1 MRYVRPRE
9 YRLNP
14 RAPIDLLD
22 EVVERLQYSRRT
34 FMEEEALAAVWACG
48 EDIRLREDPRFW
60 EIAGCGHFHLA
71 HHRLANRQLADRLWQ
86 GLWDGYNLD
95 AELGKLN
102 AAEPGTFHVFCEA
115 DPYLQLEGA
124 AYFLV
129 ARAKTSYPPELA
141 ARLERL
147 RTTLLETHRL
157 LSTPRTTR
165 ELLDMAT
172 RLDEG
177 IAASEDAIDH
187 FESWLSNAEEWTE
200 IARGLW
206 LLSELVP
213 QPEPPRP
220 FRVRPIQGSH
230 SWQHGDSVIEVVEAD
245 ESSLGAAAENRLVLP
260 DPPVEREPDAS
271 VRWIQ
276 TLRTIHLHFAYLPV
290 PTGARFRYPR
300 FVGRTGPLAIPTVI
314 HETGQEGFV
323 WLDRE
328 HHRFFGDFLRA
339 AIEWDEA
346 GRRLH
351 LCWSPEAVVITHGEL
366 DSEVHEEERRFL
378 APEDL
383 YDLRLGKGESYRQ
396 SLARILREQVAGMP
410 FRSLYEALTPRLG
423 HRPSRAS
430 IRAVLSASPEFA
442 MRGNSWRWRSV
453 PDAARSF
460 RRTMVL
466 SSLVRNTNTATV
478 NLHSLAHAAKLR
490 ATHIAEPQSQTSSP
504 SHASLGKETYAVPS
518 LRMRILP
525 YRGEH
530 TPPPKTVP
538 LIPLRIAA
546 GGFSE
551 GAEAPEPEGWVTVE
565 RRGRLEEMFAAYVS
579 GRSMEPLIPNGALC
593 LFRRNPTGTRQGR
606 VVLVQD
612 RRIVDPDTGGSFTV
626 KRYRRMTVITDEQSR
641 EGVVVHLLPENQDYT
656 PIVLTHIPEGDVVV
670 VAEFVEVLT
679 GFADS

>member
-9 YRLNP
+9 YPLNP

-22 EVVERLQYSRRT
+22 EVAERFQYSRWT
-34 FMEEEALAAVWACG
+34 FTEEEALAAVWACG

-60 EIAGCGHFHLA
+60 EIADCGHFHLA
-71 HHRLANRQLADRLWQ
+71 HHRLANRRLADRLWQ
-86 GLWDGYNLD
+86 GLWDGHNLD
-95 AELGKLN
+95 AELEKLD
-102 AAEPGTFHVFCEA
+102 AAEPGAFHLFCEA
-115 DPYLQLEGA
+115 DPYMQLEGA

-129 ARAKTSYPPELA
+129 ARAKTACPPELVT
-141 ARLERL
+141 RLESL
-147 RTTLLETHRL
+147 RITLLETHRS
-157 LSTPRTTR
+157 LSTPRTIR
-165 ELLDMAT
+165 ELLDMAV
-172 RLDEG
+172 RLDES
-177 IAASEDAIDH
+177 IAASEDAMDH
-187 FESWLSNAEEWTE
+187 FEGWLSNAEEWTE

-206 LLSELVP
+206 LTSDLVP

-230 SWQHGDSVIEVVEAD
+230 SWQYGDGVTEVIEAD
-245 ESSLGAAAENRLVLP
+245 ESSSGVATANRLVLP
-260 DPPVEREPDAS
+260 DPPVERDPDAS
-271 VRWIQ
+271 VRWLQ
-276 TLRTIHLHFAYLPV
+276 TLRTIHLHCAYLPV

-300 FVGRTGPLAIPTVI
+300 FVGRTGPLALPTVI
-314 HETGQEGFV
+314 HETGQAGFV

-351 LCWSPEAVVITHGEL
+351 LRWSPEALIITHGEL
-366 DSEVHEEERRFL
+366 DSEIHEEERRFL
-378 APEDL
+378 NPEDL

-396 SLARILREQVAGMP
+396 SLAQILREQVTGMP
-410 FRSLYEALTPRLG
+410 FRSLYEALTTRLG

-442 MRGNSWRWRSV
+442 MCGSSWRWQSV
-453 PDAARSF
+453 PGVARSF

-466 SSLVRNTNTATV
+466 SSIGDDINTTTPD
-478 NLHSLAHAAKLR
+478 LRSLAHIARLR
-490 ATHIAEPQSQTSSP
+490 AARIAEFQSQISFPHTSPGEDTSAEPSP
-504 SHASLGKETYAVPS
+504 RIH
-518 LRMRILP
+518 ILP
-525 YRGEH
+525 YRGER

-538 LIPLRIAA
+538 LIPIRIAA

-579 GRSMEPLIPNGALC
+579 GRSMEPLIPDGALC

-626 KRYRRMTVITDEQSR
+626 KRYRRVTEVTDEQSR
-641 EGVVVHLLPENQDYT
+641 EGVIVHLLPENQDYT
-656 PIVLTHIPEGDVVV
+656 PIVLANITEGDVVV
-670 VAEFVEVLT
+670 VAEFVEVLS
-679 GFADS
+679 GFANS

>member
-9 YRLNP
+9 YPLNP

-22 EVVERLQYSRRT
+22 QVVECFQYRRRT
-34 FMEEEALAAVWACG
+34 FTEEEALTAVWAFG
-48 EDIRLREDPRFW
+48 EDMRLREDPRFW

-86 GLWDGYNLD
+86 GLWDGHNLD
-95 AELGKLN
+95 AEIEKLD
-102 AAEPGTFHVFCEA
+102 AVEPGTFHVFCEA
-115 DPYLQLEGA
+115 DPYIQLESSS
-124 AYFLV
+124 YVLV

-147 RTTLLETHRL
+147 RITLLETHRS
-157 LSTPRTTR
+157 LSTPHTTR
-165 ELLDMAT
+165 ELLDMAI

-177 IAASEDAIDH
+177 IAANEDAIDH
-187 FESWLSNAEEWTE
+187 FEVWLSNAEEWTE

-206 LLSELVP
+206 LPSELVP
-213 QPEPPRP
+213 QPEPPKP
-220 FRVRPIQGSH
+220 FRVRPIHGSH
-230 SWQHGDSVIEVVEAD
+230 SLQHGDGVTEVVEAD
-245 ESSLGAAAENRLVLP
+245 ESSLGAATENRLVLP
-260 DPPVEREPDAS
+260 DPPVERASDAS
-271 VRWIQ
+271 VRWAH
-276 TLRTIHLHFAYLPV
+276 TLRTIHLHSGYLPV
-290 PTGARFRYPR
+290 PTGARFRSPR

-314 HETGQEGFV
+314 HETGQEGIV

-351 LCWSPEAVVITHGEL
+351 LCWRPEAVVITHGEL

-378 APEDL
+378 DPEAL

-396 SLARILREQVAGMP
+396 SLAQILREQVTGMT
-410 FRSLYEALTPRLG
+410 FRSLYEALTARLG

-442 MRGNSWRWRSV
+442 MHGNSWRWQSV

-466 SSLVRNTNTATV
+466 SSLVPNTNTATL

-490 ATHIAEPQSQTSSP
+490 ATRLAEPQSQTSSP
-504 SHASLGKETYAVPS
+504 PHISLGEETSAEPS
-518 LRMRILP
+518 SRMRILP
-525 YRGEH
+525 YRGER

-551 GAEAPEPEGWVTVE
+551 GAEVPEPEGWVAVE

-606 VVLVQD
+606 IVLVQD

-626 KRYRRMTVITDEQSR
+626 KRYRRVTEVTDEQSR

-656 PIVLTHIPEGDVVV
+656 PIILANIPEGDVVV
-670 VAEFVEVLT
+670 VAEFVEVMF
-679 GFADS
+679 GFTHP

>member
-9 YRLNP
+9 YPLNP

-22 EVVERLQYSRRT
+22 EVVERFQYSRRT
-34 FMEEEALAAVWACG
+34 FTEEEALAAVWACG

-86 GLWDGYNLD
+86 GLWDGHNLD
-95 AELGKLN
+95 AEIEKLD

-115 DPYLQLEGA
+115 DPYIQLEGA

-147 RTTLLETHRL
+147 RITLLETHRS

-165 ELLDMAT
+165 ELLDMAV
-172 RLDEG
+172 RLDEN

-187 FESWLSNAEEWTE
+187 FEGWLSNAEEWTE

-206 LLSELVP
+206 LPSDLVP

-230 SWQHGDSVIEVVEAD
+230 SWQHGDGVTEVVEAD
-245 ESSLGAAAENRLVLP
+245 ESSSGVATENRLVLP
-260 DPPVEREPDAS
+260 DPPVERAPDAS
-271 VRWIQ
+271 VRWIH

-351 LCWSPEAVVITHGEL
+351 LCWSPEAVIITHGEL

-378 APEDL
+378 DPEDL

-396 SLARILREQVAGMP
+396 SLAQILREQVTGMP
-410 FRSLYEALTPRLG
+410 FRSLYEALTTRLG
-423 HRPSRAS
+423 HRPSRSS

-442 MRGNSWRWRSV
+442 MRGNSWRWQSV

-460 RRTMVL
+460 RRTIVL
-466 SSLVRNTNTATV
+466 SSIGGDINTTTPD
-478 NLHSLAHAAKLR
+478 LHSLAHIARLR
-490 ATHIAEPQSQTSSP
+490 ATRIAEPQSQTSSP
-504 SHASLGKETYAVPS
+504 PHTSLGEDTSAEPS
-518 LRMRILP
+518 PRIQ
-525 YRGEH
+525 
-530 TPPPKTVP
+530 
-538 LIPLRIAA
+538 
-546 GGFSE
+546 FS
-551 GAEAPEPEGWVTVE
+551 
-565 RRGRLEEMFAAYVS
+565 
-579 GRSMEPLIPNGALC
+579 
-593 LFRRNPTGTRQGR
+593 
-606 VVLVQD
+606 
-612 RRIVDPDTGGSFTV
+612 
-626 KRYRRMTVITDEQSR
+626 
-641 EGVVVHLLPENQDYT
+641 
-656 PIVLTHIPEGDVVV
+656 
-670 VAEFVEVLT
+670 LT
-679 GFADS
+679 GASTPHRQKQYL

>member
-1 MRYVRPRE
+1 MRYIRPRE
-9 YRLNP
+9 YPLNP

-22 EVVERLQYSRRT
+22 EVVECFQHSRRT
-34 FMEEEALAAVWACG
+34 FTEEEALTAVWACG
-48 EDIRLREDPRFW
+48 EDMRLREDPRFW

-86 GLWDGYNLD
+86 GLWDGHNLD
-95 AELGKLN
+95 AEIEKLD

-115 DPYLQLEGA
+115 DPYIRLESSS
-124 AYFLV
+124 YFLV
-129 ARAKTSYPPELA
+129 ARAKTSCPPELA
-141 ARLERL
+141 ARLGGL
-147 RTTLLETHRL
+147 RITLLETHRS
-157 LSTPRTTR
+157 LSTPHTTR
-165 ELLDMAT
+165 ELLDMAI
-172 RLDEG
+172 RLDED
-177 IAASEDAIDH
+177 IAESEDALDH
-187 FESWLSNAEEWTE
+187 FEGWLSNAEEWTG

-206 LLSELVP
+206 LPSELVP

-230 SWQHGDSVIEVVEAD
+230 SWQHGNGVTEIVEAD
-245 ESSLGAAAENRLVLP
+245 ESSLGAVAENRLVLP
-260 DPPVEREPDAS
+260 DPPVERDPDAS
-271 VRWIQ
+271 VRWIH

-300 FVGRTGPLAIPTVI
+300 FVGRMGPLAIPTVI

-366 DSEVHEEERRFL
+366 DNEVHEEERRFL
-378 APEDL
+378 DPEDL

-396 SLARILREQVAGMP
+396 SLAQILREQVAGMP
-410 FRSLYEALTPRLG
+410 FRSLYEALAVRLG

-442 MRGNSWRWRSV
+442 MHGNSWRWQSV
-453 PDAARSF
+453 PDSARSF

-466 SSLVRNTNTATV
+466 SSIGHDINTVTPD
-478 NLHSLAHAAKLR
+478 LHSLAHVARLR
-490 ATHIAEPQSQTSSP
+490 ATHLAEPQNQISSP
-504 SHASLGKETYAVPS
+504 PHISLGEETSPEPS
-518 LRMRILP
+518 SRIRILP

-546 GGFSE
+546 GGFSA

-579 GRSMEPLIPNGALC
+579 GRSMEPLIPDGALC

-606 VVLVQD
+606 IVLVQD

-626 KRYRRMTVITDEQSR
+626 KRYHRVTEITDEQSR

-656 PIVLTHIPEGDVVV
+656 PIVLANVPEGDVVV
-670 VAEFVEVLT
+670 VAEFVEVLS
-679 GFADS
+679 GFANS

>member
-9 YRLNP
+9 YPLNP

-22 EVVERLQYSRRT
+22 EVVERFQYSRRT
-34 FMEEEALAAVWACG
+34 FTEEEALAAVWACG

-60 EIAGCGHFHLA
+60 EIASCGHFHLA

-86 GLWDGYNLD
+86 GLWDGYGLDTEIEKLD
-95 AELGKLN
+95 AAEL
-102 AAEPGTFHVFCEA
+102 GTFHVFCEA
-115 DPYLQLEGA
+115 DPYIRLAGSS
-124 AYFLV
+124 YFLV
-129 ARAKTSYPPELA
+129 ARAKTSCPPELV
-141 ARLERL
+141 ARLGRL
-147 RTTLLETHRL
+147 RIKLLETHRS
-157 LSTPRTTR
+157 LSTPRTTQ
-165 ELLDMAT
+165 ELLDIVV
-172 RLDEG
+172 RLNED

-187 FESWLSNAEEWTE
+187 FEGWLSNTEEWTE

-206 LLSELVP
+206 LPSDLVP

-230 SWQHGDSVIEVVEAD
+230 SWQSGDGVTEVTEAD
-245 ESSLGAAAENRLVLP
+245 ESSSDVATENRLVLP

-271 VRWIQ
+271 VRWTQ

-366 DSEVHEEERRFL
+366 DNEVHEEERRFL
-378 APEDL
+378 APEAL

-396 SLARILREQVAGMP
+396 SLAQILREQVTGMP
-410 FRSLYEALTPRLG
+410 FRSLYEALTARLG

-442 MRGNSWRWRSV
+442 MHGNSWRWQSV
-453 PDAARSF
+453 PDATRSF

-466 SSLVRNTNTATV
+466 SSLGRDTNTANL

-490 ATHIAEPQSQTSSP
+490 ATHIAESQSQSSAP
-504 SHASLGKETYAVPS
+504 LHISLGEDTSTEPS
-518 LRMRILP
+518 SRMRILP
-525 YRGEH
+525 YRGER

-565 RRGRLEEMFAAYVS
+565 RRGRLKEMFAAYVS
-579 GRSMEPLIPNGALC
+579 GRSMEPLIPDGALC

-626 KRYRRMTVITDEQSR
+626 KR
-641 EGVVVHLLPENQDYT
+641 
-656 PIVLTHIPEGDVVV
+656 
-670 VAEFVEVLT
+670 
-679 GFADS
+679 